1 MARAKA
7 AAIPSRSTSA
17 RSSAAAGG
25 ARGVYVQTPKSDI
38 FVALLGVAAGAIFL
52 GFLLLLLVLWR
63 YDFSTSVSALAPA
76 LGGVSLV

>member
-17 RSSAAAGG
+17 RSAGAGG
-25 ARGVYVQTPKSDI
+25 PRGVYVQTPKSDI

-52 GFLLLLLVLWR
+52 GFLLLLIVLWR
-63 YDFSTSVSALAPA
+63 YDFSTSVSALAPI
-76 LGGVSLV
+76 LTSVSIA